1 MGAEAV
7 VEKGLPP
14 ETTKPLAQ
22 LIVKPTSLAY
32 MPPVTV
38 IVDEI
43 TAPIG
48 GAPTGGGGEG
58 DGGGGDAAGGVTE
71 KVVVNGPEPDGIV
84 NVWPKAVS
92 VLPFQP
98 SPHESVIESE
108 HEVAAVVK
116 GPEAENGAPPDAMNE
131 PPHVSDQPT
140 SPGYMPPPTVIGVT

>member
-22 LIVKPTSLAY
+22 LIVKPTSLTY

-84 NVWPKAVS
+84 NVWPKTIS

-98 SPHESVIESE
+98 SPHESVIVSE
-108 HEVAAVVK
+108 HEAVAGADTE
-116 GPEAENGAPPDAMNE
+116 PENGEPPDAMNE
-131 PPHVSDQPT
+131 PSHEIDHPT
-140 SPGYMPPPTVIGVT
+140 SPG

>member
-48 GAPTGGGGEG
+48 GLGGGGEG
-58 DGGGGDAAGGVTE
+58 DGGGGDAAGGT
-71 KVVVNGPEPDGIV
+71 
-84 NVWPKAVS
+84 
-92 VLPFQP
+92 
-98 SPHESVIESE
+98 
-108 HEVAAVVK
+108 
-116 GPEAENGAPPDAMNE
+116 
-131 PPHVSDQPT
+131 T
-140 SPGYMPPPTVIGVT
+140 